1 MQRVAIERMEI
12 LLLQSRYKRQNGQ
25 RKGTL
30 GQAGLNERADG
41 LNIFREVAVEPSSR
55 KMRIWLAAFWMKTF
69 TKSLRLSG
77 TLFSI
82 FINAR
87 KKLKLKRKRVKI
99 NQTRIHSLFHHSK
112 LLCKLP
118 ILIIHTIFKKDS

>member
-30 GQAGLNERADG
+30 GQAGLNGRANG
-41 LNIFREVAVEPSSR
+41 LNIFCREVAVEPCSR
-55 KMRIWLAAFWMKTF
+55 KMRILLEEFWMKTF
-69 TKSLRLSG
+69 TKSLKPNE
-77 TLFSI
+77 THFSI
-82 FINAR
+82 FINV
-87 KKLKLKRKRVKI
+87 KKKPKLKRKKVKT
-99 NQTRIHSLFHHSK
+99 NQTRIHFWFHHSK

-118 ILIIHTIFKKDS
+118 ILIKHTIHIH